1 MRQIY
6 TAKWIKTAKK
16 HLGMGKS
23 LSLDFWNTICILDV
37 SPRQIRTQA
46 CIEILSEFHIIARG
60 EELMSLFNRTAKGCS
75 QINQKVNGSDEYSAK
90 LVWFLIGITYFK
102 NQSYAEKF
110 SNRAMQIELYNFSK
124 YSNISSHCKDFLAE
138 VSKNQKVFVLSDFEY
153 GSDFLKKILSLKGIE
168 TNLNFYVSSELN
180 FSKSSGALYEYI
192 QRIGYEEILH
202 IGDNKHSDYLM
213 PQKYNIK
220 AILVNKYKTNF
231 ILRSRKVLNDLNRLV
246 TKLQRIQIL
255 PVSEARYFDF
265 LLKLSRDWRRR
276 ILVQMDG
283 DTTLLF
289 VGSEGAF
296 ASNLLSNHEILSTSR
311 SIYLNFGRKV
321 VLEASIGSLPLYTI
335 SKLIM
340 ENLEWSDICS
350 FLHIEYLREQE
361 YFEYLRLGDYSQL
374 DDLKSGFT
382 ESNSLEII
390 SKSLPNKKEKLLV
403 IDIGYQASFASC
415 LIFMGYSSVHVAQL
429 FGKYSAR
436 AIFDNT
442 GTKDFGT
449 AMNENSDLDNYP
461 YVDVDLVEGFFSMG
475 PRSPKVN
482 LYIENLRQKLINDS
496 IQTFSQ
502 SSNLSS
508 YSRIHK
514 RMAFPPLRFMYE
526 FMQAKFPLD
535 EVDSKSKAFSRLPWS
550 AVNDKRILAW
560 NFHLTIKY
568 LRRALSKKY
577 FE

>member
-1 MRQIY
+1 
-6 TAKWIKTAKK
+6 
-16 HLGMGKS
+16 
-23 LSLDFWNTICILDV
+23 
-37 SPRQIRTQA
+37 
-46 CIEILSEFHIIARG
+46 
-60 EELMSLFNRTAKGCS
+60 
-75 QINQKVNGSDEYSAK
+75 
-90 LVWFLIGITYFK
+90 
-102 NQSYAEKF
+102 
-110 SNRAMQIELYNFSK
+110 
-124 YSNISSHCKDFLAE
+124 
-138 VSKNQKVFVLSDFEY
+138 
-153 GSDFLKKILSLKGIE
+153 
-168 TNLNFYVSSELN
+168 
-180 FSKSSGALYEYI
+180 
-192 QRIGYEEILH
+192 
-202 IGDNKHSDYLM
+202 M
-213 PQKYNIK
+213 PQKYNIQ

-231 ILRSRKVLNDLNRLV
+231 KLRFRKVLNDLNRLV

-255 PVSEARYFDF
+255 PVSESRYFDF
-265 LLKLSRDWRRR
+265 LLKLCRDWRRR

-321 VLEASIGSLPLYTI
+321 VLEASIATFPLYTV

-361 YFEYLRLGDYSQL
+361 YFEYLRLGNYSPF
-374 DDLKSGFT
+374 DDLKSEFT
-382 ESNSLEII
+382 ASDSLEII
-390 SKSLPNKKEKLLV
+390 LKTLPNKKEKLLV

-415 LIFMGYSSVHVAQL
+415 LILMGYSSVCVAQL

-442 GTKDFGT
+442 GSKDFGIP
-449 AMNENSDLDNYP
+449 MKENSALDNYP

-482 LYIENLRQKLINDS
+482 LYIENLRQTLINES
-496 IQTFSQ
+496 IHIFSH

-508 YSRIHK
+508 YSKIHK

-535 EVDSKSKAFSRLPWS
+535 EVDSKFKPFSRLPWS

-560 NFHLTIKY
+560 NFNLTIKY